1 VVLGELQVDV
11 SPALNQLKDFAR
23 NERGLIDYHKL
34 WNLLPKTDASTSS
47 PVVPKIE
54 AVGGPT
60 ASAHSTASWHHHG
73 KMPSSRN
80 LQEKRS
86 SITTQE
92 RDSLTKN

>member
-34 WNLLPKTDASTSS
+34 WNLLPNTDASTSS

-54 AVGGPT
+54 SAVQQPELIVLPPGTIMVKCLHLETSKKSDP
-60 ASAHSTASWHHHG
+60 
-73 KMPSSRN
+73 
-80 LQEKRS
+80 RS
-86 SITTQE
+86 LRKKET
-92 RDSLTKN
+92 L